1 MARRGNDAALKDVLM
16 LLLVCERHC
25 SESITINNPLQE
37 AITMVP
43 PIPSCQSMNFED
55 EEELNSWIW
64 RSSHIQRNGARK
76 IMRNKCQWR
85 H

>member
-16 LLLVCERHC
+16 LLLKEEFVRD
-25 SESITINNPLQE
+25 IARRVLRLT
-37 AITMVP
+37 T
-43 PIPSCQSMNFED
+43 QSMNFED

-76 IMRNKCQWR
+76 IMRNECQWR